1 MNMKKDKIINIFL
14 PLMIFVGL
22 CVMFYPVVSDMWNT
36 YRNSLLISSHK
47 KDVNDLSKKQTEQI
61 WNEAVNYN
69 KNHKENFIKEDVF
82 TNLKKHTKSKY
93 DSYLNISK
101 NGVMGTIVIPKINV
115 EIPIYHG
122 TGEKELQTGVGHM
135 EGTSL
140 PVGGTSSHC
149 VLSAHRGLPSA
160 KLFTDL
166 DKMKKGDLFFLHIYR
181 TEHEIDFF
189 CDFVDIRFRIHNHHV
204 AVFFGHSAI
213 ERPFIAYG
221 FLIGF
226 SCATRGRRQHDDVE
240 PRVVFKQ
247 EHKSLSDHARSADN
261 ANVVLFHNINLLNNE
276 FPNEKDGIYPSEK
289 RFTIREHLRYSVN
302 SSSRKVTVIRVF
314 SRMPSAT
321 WTAHASAE
329 IPFPNP
335 VFVTPICP

>member
-1 MNMKKDKIINIFL
+1 MKKDKLINIFIA
-14 PLMIFVGL
+14 LMILVGL
-22 CVMFYPVVSDMWNT
+22 SVMFYPVVSDMWNT

-166 DKMKKGDLFFLHIYR
+166 DKMKKGDLFFLHILDKTLAYKVEDIFTVKPDETDKLSLIKGKDYVTLLTCTPYGVNTHRLLVRGVRTAYKQNQEQNVSILKDYR
-181 TEHEIDFF
+181 VWI
-189 CDFVDIRFRIHNHHV
+189 
-204 AVFFGHSAI
+204 
-213 ERPFIAYG
+213 
-221 FLIGF
+221 LIGTII
-226 SCATRGRRQHDDVE
+226 ALIIVN
-240 PRVVFKQ
+240 VFMVIKN
-247 EHKSLSDHARSADN
+247 KKKKRS
-261 ANVVLFHNINLLNNE
+261 
-276 FPNEKDGIYPSEK
+276 KK
-289 RFTIREHLRYSVN
+289 
-302 SSSRKVTVIRVF
+302 
-314 SRMPSAT
+314 
-321 WTAHASAE
+321 
-329 IPFPNP
+329 
-335 VFVTPICP
+335 

>member
-1 MNMKKDKIINIFL
+1 MKKDKLINIFIA
-14 PLMIFVGL
+14 LMILVGL
-22 CVMFYPVVSDMWNT
+22 SVMFYPVVSDMWNT

-82 TNLKKHTKSKY
+82 MNLKKHTKSKY

-166 DKMKKGDLFFLHIYR
+166 DKMKKGDLFFLHILDKTLAYKVEDIFTVKPNETEKLSLIKGKDYVTLLTCTPYGVNTHRLLVRGVRTVYKQNQEQNVSILKDYR
-181 TEHEIDFF
+181 VWI
-189 CDFVDIRFRIHNHHV
+189 
-204 AVFFGHSAI
+204 
-213 ERPFIAYG
+213 
-221 FLIGF
+221 LIGTIV
-226 SCATRGRRQHDDVE
+226 ALIIVN
-240 PRVVFKQ
+240 VFMVIKN
-247 EHKSLSDHARSADN
+247 KKKKRS
-261 ANVVLFHNINLLNNE
+261 
-276 FPNEKDGIYPSEK
+276 KK
-289 RFTIREHLRYSVN
+289 
-302 SSSRKVTVIRVF
+302 
-314 SRMPSAT
+314 
-321 WTAHASAE
+321 
-329 IPFPNP
+329 
-335 VFVTPICP
+335 

>member
-1 MNMKKDKIINIFL
+1 MKKDKLINIFIA
-14 PLMIFVGL
+14 LMILVGL
-22 CVMFYPVVSDMWNT
+22 SVMFYPVVSDMWNT

-69 KNHKENFIKEDVF
+69 KNHNENFIKEDVF

-149 VLSAHRGLPSA
+149 VLSVHRGLPSA

-166 DKMKKGDLFFLHIYR
+166 DKMKKGNLFFLHILDKTLAYKVEDIFTVKPNETDKLSLIKGKDYVTLLTCTPYGVNTHRLLVRGVRTAYKQNQEQNVSILKDYR
-181 TEHEIDFF
+181 VWI
-189 CDFVDIRFRIHNHHV
+189 
-204 AVFFGHSAI
+204 
-213 ERPFIAYG
+213 
-221 FLIGF
+221 LIGTIV
-226 SCATRGRRQHDDVE
+226 ALIIVN
-240 PRVVFKQ
+240 VFMVIKN
-247 EHKSLSDHARSADN
+247 KKKKRS
-261 ANVVLFHNINLLNNE
+261 
-276 FPNEKDGIYPSEK
+276 KK
-289 RFTIREHLRYSVN
+289 
-302 SSSRKVTVIRVF
+302 
-314 SRMPSAT
+314 
-321 WTAHASAE
+321 
-329 IPFPNP
+329 
-335 VFVTPICP
+335 

>member
-1 MNMKKDKIINIFL
+1 MKKDKLINIFIA
-14 PLMIFVGL
+14 LMILVGL
-22 CVMFYPVVSDMWNT
+22 SVMFYPVVSDMWNT

-166 DKMKKGDLFFLHIYR
+166 DKMKEGDMFFLHVLDKTLAYKVDAIFTVKPDETQNLSLVKGKDYVTLLTCTPYGVNTHRLLVRGIRTPYNKTQDQNVSILKDYR
-181 TEHEIDFF
+181 VWILIATIIVLIIVNAF
-189 CDFVDIRFRIHNHHV
+189 IIIKNKRKK
-204 AVFFGHSAI
+204 HS
-213 ERPFIAYG
+213 
-221 FLIGF
+221 
-226 SCATRGRRQHDDVE
+226 
-240 PRVVFKQ
+240 K
-247 EHKSLSDHARSADN
+247 K
-261 ANVVLFHNINLLNNE
+261 
-276 FPNEKDGIYPSEK
+276 
-289 RFTIREHLRYSVN
+289 
-302 SSSRKVTVIRVF
+302 
-314 SRMPSAT
+314 
-321 WTAHASAE
+321 
-329 IPFPNP
+329 
-335 VFVTPICP
+335 

>member
-1 MNMKKDKIINIFL
+1 MKKDKLINIFIA
-14 PLMIFVGL
+14 LMILVGL
-22 CVMFYPVVSDMWNT
+22 SVMFYPVVSDMWNT

-166 DKMKKGDLFFLHIYR
+166 DKMKKGDLFFLHILDKTLAYKVEDIFTVKPDETDKLSLIKGKDYVTLLTCTPYGVNTHRLLVRGVRTAYKQNQEQNVSILKDYR
-181 TEHEIDFF
+181 VWI
-189 CDFVDIRFRIHNHHV
+189 
-204 AVFFGHSAI
+204 
-213 ERPFIAYG
+213 
-221 FLIGF
+221 LIGTIV
-226 SCATRGRRQHDDVE
+226 ALIIVN
-240 PRVVFKQ
+240 VFMVIKN
-247 EHKSLSDHARSADN
+247 KKKKRS
-261 ANVVLFHNINLLNNE
+261 
-276 FPNEKDGIYPSEK
+276 KK
-289 RFTIREHLRYSVN
+289 
-302 SSSRKVTVIRVF
+302 
-314 SRMPSAT
+314 
-321 WTAHASAE
+321 
-329 IPFPNP
+329 
-335 VFVTPICP
+335 

>member
-1 MNMKKDKIINIFL
+1 MKKDKLINIFIA
-14 PLMIFVGL
+14 LMILVGL
-22 CVMFYPVVSDMWNT
+22 SVMFYPVFSDMWNT

-166 DKMKKGDLFFLHIYR
+166 DKMKKGDLFFLHILDKTLAYKVEDIFTVKPNETDKLSLIKGKDYVTLLTCTPYGVNTHRLLVRGVRTAYKQNQEQNVSILKDYR
-181 TEHEIDFF
+181 VWI
-189 CDFVDIRFRIHNHHV
+189 
-204 AVFFGHSAI
+204 
-213 ERPFIAYG
+213 
-221 FLIGF
+221 LIGTII
-226 SCATRGRRQHDDVE
+226 ALIIVN
-240 PRVVFKQ
+240 VFMVIKN
-247 EHKSLSDHARSADN
+247 KKKKRS
-261 ANVVLFHNINLLNNE
+261 
-276 FPNEKDGIYPSEK
+276 KK
-289 RFTIREHLRYSVN
+289 
-302 SSSRKVTVIRVF
+302 
-314 SRMPSAT
+314 
-321 WTAHASAE
+321 
-329 IPFPNP
+329 
-335 VFVTPICP
+335 

>member
-14 PLMIFVGL
+14 ALMIFVGL

-36 YRNSLLISSHK
+36 YRNSLLISDYK

-166 DKMKKGDLFFLHIYR
+166 DKMKKGDLFFLHILDKTLAYKVEDIFTVKPNETDKLSLIKGKDYVTLLTCTPYGVNTHRLLVRGVRTAYKQNQEQNVSILKDYR
-181 TEHEIDFF
+181 VWI
-189 CDFVDIRFRIHNHHV
+189 
-204 AVFFGHSAI
+204 
-213 ERPFIAYG
+213 
-221 FLIGF
+221 LIGTIV
-226 SCATRGRRQHDDVE
+226 ALIIVN
-240 PRVVFKQ
+240 VFMVIKN
-247 EHKSLSDHARSADN
+247 KKKKRS
-261 ANVVLFHNINLLNNE
+261 
-276 FPNEKDGIYPSEK
+276 KK
-289 RFTIREHLRYSVN
+289 
-302 SSSRKVTVIRVF
+302 
-314 SRMPSAT
+314 
-321 WTAHASAE
+321 
-329 IPFPNP
+329 
-335 VFVTPICP
+335 

>member
-1 MNMKKDKIINIFL
+1 
-14 PLMIFVGL
+14 MILVGL
-22 CVMFYPVVSDMWNT
+22 SVMFYPVVSDMWNT

-166 DKMKKGDLFFLHIYR
+166 DKMKKGDLFFLHILDKTLAYKVEDIFTVKPNETDKLSLVEGKDYVTLLTCTPYAVNTHRLLVRGVRTAYKQNQEQNVSILKDYR
-181 TEHEIDFF
+181 VWI
-189 CDFVDIRFRIHNHHV
+189 
-204 AVFFGHSAI
+204 
-213 ERPFIAYG
+213 
-221 FLIGF
+221 LIGTIV
-226 SCATRGRRQHDDVE
+226 ALIIVN
-240 PRVVFKQ
+240 VFMVIKN
-247 EHKSLSDHARSADN
+247 KKKKRS
-261 ANVVLFHNINLLNNE
+261 
-276 FPNEKDGIYPSEK
+276 KK
-289 RFTIREHLRYSVN
+289 
-302 SSSRKVTVIRVF
+302 
-314 SRMPSAT
+314 
-321 WTAHASAE
+321 
-329 IPFPNP
+329 
-335 VFVTPICP
+335 

>member
-1 MNMKKDKIINIFL
+1 MKKDKLINIFIA
-14 PLMIFVGL
+14 LMILVGL
-22 CVMFYPVVSDMWNT
+22 SVMFYPVVSDMWNT

-93 DSYLNISK
+93 DSHLNISK

-166 DKMKKGDLFFLHIYR
+166 DKMKKGDLFFLHILDKTLAYKVEDIFTVKPNETDNLSLVEGKDYVTLLTCTPYAVNTHRLLVRGVRTAYKQNQEQNVSILKDYR
-181 TEHEIDFF
+181 VWI
-189 CDFVDIRFRIHNHHV
+189 
-204 AVFFGHSAI
+204 
-213 ERPFIAYG
+213 
-221 FLIGF
+221 LIGTIV
-226 SCATRGRRQHDDVE
+226 ALIIVN
-240 PRVVFKQ
+240 VFMVIKN
-247 EHKSLSDHARSADN
+247 KKKKRS
-261 ANVVLFHNINLLNNE
+261 
-276 FPNEKDGIYPSEK
+276 KK
-289 RFTIREHLRYSVN
+289 
-302 SSSRKVTVIRVF
+302 
-314 SRMPSAT
+314 
-321 WTAHASAE
+321 
-329 IPFPNP
+329 
-335 VFVTPICP
+335 

>member
-14 PLMIFVGL
+14 ALMIFVGL

-166 DKMKKGDLFFLHIYR
+166 DKMKKGDLFFLHILDKTLAYKVEDIFTVKPDETDKLSLVEGKDYVTLLTCTPYGVNTHRLLVRGVRTAYKQDEEKVSILKDYR
-181 TEHEIDFF
+181 VWI
-189 CDFVDIRFRIHNHHV
+189 
-204 AVFFGHSAI
+204 
-213 ERPFIAYG
+213 
-221 FLIGF
+221 LIGTIV
-226 SCATRGRRQHDDVE
+226 ALIIVN
-240 PRVVFKQ
+240 VFMVI
-247 EHKSLSDHARSADN
+247 KSKKKKRS
-261 ANVVLFHNINLLNNE
+261 
-276 FPNEKDGIYPSEK
+276 KK
-289 RFTIREHLRYSVN
+289 
-302 SSSRKVTVIRVF
+302 
-314 SRMPSAT
+314 
-321 WTAHASAE
+321 
-329 IPFPNP
+329 
-335 VFVTPICP
+335 

>member
-1 MNMKKDKIINIFL
+1 MKKDKLINIFIA
-14 PLMIFVGL
+14 LMILVGL
-22 CVMFYPVVSDMWNT
+22 SVMFYPVVSDMWNT

-166 DKMKKGDLFFLHIYR
+166 DKMKKGDLFFLHILDKTLAYKVEDIFTVKPNETDKLSLVEGKDYVTLLTCTPYGVNTHRLLVRGVRTAYKQNQEQKVSILKDYR
-181 TEHEIDFF
+181 VWI
-189 CDFVDIRFRIHNHHV
+189 
-204 AVFFGHSAI
+204 
-213 ERPFIAYG
+213 
-221 FLIGF
+221 LIGTIV
-226 SCATRGRRQHDDVE
+226 ALIIVN
-240 PRVVFKQ
+240 VFIVIKN
-247 EHKSLSDHARSADN
+247 KKKKRS
-261 ANVVLFHNINLLNNE
+261 
-276 FPNEKDGIYPSEK
+276 KK
-289 RFTIREHLRYSVN
+289 
-302 SSSRKVTVIRVF
+302 
-314 SRMPSAT
+314 
-321 WTAHASAE
+321 
-329 IPFPNP
+329 
-335 VFVTPICP
+335 

>member
-1 MNMKKDKIINIFL
+1 MKKDKLINIFIA
-14 PLMIFVGL
+14 LMILVGL
-22 CVMFYPVVSDMWNT
+22 SVMFYPVFSDMWNT

-166 DKMKKGDLFFLHIYR
+166 DKMKKGDLFFLHILDKTLAYKVEDIFTVKPNETDKLSLIKGKDYVTLLTCTPYAVNTHRLLVRGVRTAYKQNQEQNVSILKDYR
-181 TEHEIDFF
+181 VWI
-189 CDFVDIRFRIHNHHV
+189 
-204 AVFFGHSAI
+204 
-213 ERPFIAYG
+213 
-221 FLIGF
+221 LIGTIV
-226 SCATRGRRQHDDVE
+226 ALIIVN
-240 PRVVFKQ
+240 VFMVIKN
-247 EHKSLSDHARSADN
+247 KKKKRS
-261 ANVVLFHNINLLNNE
+261 
-276 FPNEKDGIYPSEK
+276 KK
-289 RFTIREHLRYSVN
+289 
-302 SSSRKVTVIRVF
+302 
-314 SRMPSAT
+314 
-321 WTAHASAE
+321 
-329 IPFPNP
+329 
-335 VFVTPICP
+335 

>member
-1 MNMKKDKIINIFL
+1 MKKDKLINIFIA
-14 PLMIFVGL
+14 LMILVGL
-22 CVMFYPVVSDMWNT
+22 SVMFYPVVSDMWNT

-166 DKMKKGDLFFLHIYR
+166 DKMKKGDLFFLHILDKTLAYKVEDIFTVRPNETDQLSLVEGKDYVTLLTCTPYGVNTHRLLVRGVRTAYKQNQEQNVSILKDYR
-181 TEHEIDFF
+181 VWI
-189 CDFVDIRFRIHNHHV
+189 
-204 AVFFGHSAI
+204 
-213 ERPFIAYG
+213 
-221 FLIGF
+221 LIGTIV
-226 SCATRGRRQHDDVE
+226 ALIIVN
-240 PRVVFKQ
+240 VFMVIKN
-247 EHKSLSDHARSADN
+247 KKKKRS
-261 ANVVLFHNINLLNNE
+261 
-276 FPNEKDGIYPSEK
+276 
-289 RFTIREHLRYSVN
+289 
-302 SSSRKVTVIRVF
+302 
-314 SRMPSAT
+314 
-321 WTAHASAE
+321 
-329 IPFPNP
+329 
-335 VFVTPICP
+335 

>member
-1 MNMKKDKIINIFL
+1 MKKDKLINIFIA
-14 PLMIFVGL
+14 LMILVGL
-22 CVMFYPVVSDMWNT
+22 SVMFYPVVSDMWNT

-166 DKMKKGDLFFLHIYR
+166 DKMKKGDLFFLHILDKTLAYKVEDIFTVKPNETDKLSLVEGKDYVTLLTCTPYGVNTHRLLVRGVRTAYKQNQEQNVSILKDYR
-181 TEHEIDFF
+181 VWI
-189 CDFVDIRFRIHNHHV
+189 
-204 AVFFGHSAI
+204 
-213 ERPFIAYG
+213 
-221 FLIGF
+221 LIGTIV
-226 SCATRGRRQHDDVE
+226 ALIIVN
-240 PRVVFKQ
+240 VFMVINNK
-247 EHKSLSDHARSADN
+247 KKKRS
-261 ANVVLFHNINLLNNE
+261 
-276 FPNEKDGIYPSEK
+276 KK
-289 RFTIREHLRYSVN
+289 
-302 SSSRKVTVIRVF
+302 
-314 SRMPSAT
+314 
-321 WTAHASAE
+321 
-329 IPFPNP
+329 
-335 VFVTPICP
+335 

>member
-1 MNMKKDKIINIFL
+1 MKKDKLINIFIA
-14 PLMIFVGL
+14 LMILVGL
-22 CVMFYPVVSDMWNT
+22 SVMFYPVVSDMWNT

-122 TGEKELQTGVGHM
+122 TGEKELQTGVGHI

-166 DKMKKGDLFFLHIYR
+166 DKMKKGDLFFLHILDKTLAYKVEDIFTVKPNETDKLSLIKGKDYVTLLTCTPYGVNTHRLLVRGVRTAYKQNQEQNVSILKDYR
-181 TEHEIDFF
+181 VWI
-189 CDFVDIRFRIHNHHV
+189 
-204 AVFFGHSAI
+204 
-213 ERPFIAYG
+213 
-221 FLIGF
+221 LIGTIV
-226 SCATRGRRQHDDVE
+226 ALIIVN
-240 PRVVFKQ
+240 VFMVIKN
-247 EHKSLSDHARSADN
+247 KKKKRS
-261 ANVVLFHNINLLNNE
+261 
-276 FPNEKDGIYPSEK
+276 KK
-289 RFTIREHLRYSVN
+289 
-302 SSSRKVTVIRVF
+302 
-314 SRMPSAT
+314 
-321 WTAHASAE
+321 
-329 IPFPNP
+329 
-335 VFVTPICP
+335 

>member
-1 MNMKKDKIINIFL
+1 MKKDKLINIFIA
-14 PLMIFVGL
+14 LMILVGL
-22 CVMFYPVVSDMWNT
+22 SVMFYPVVSDMWNT

-166 DKMKKGDLFFLHIYR
+166 DKMKKGDLFFLHILDKTLAYKVEDIFTVKPNETDMLSLIKGKDYVTLLTCTPYGVNTHRLLVRGERTAYKQNQEQNVSILKDYR
-181 TEHEIDFF
+181 VWI
-189 CDFVDIRFRIHNHHV
+189 
-204 AVFFGHSAI
+204 
-213 ERPFIAYG
+213 
-221 FLIGF
+221 LIGTIV
-226 SCATRGRRQHDDVE
+226 ALIIVN
-240 PRVVFKQ
+240 VFMVIKN
-247 EHKSLSDHARSADN
+247 KKKKRS
-261 ANVVLFHNINLLNNE
+261 
-276 FPNEKDGIYPSEK
+276 KK
-289 RFTIREHLRYSVN
+289 
-302 SSSRKVTVIRVF
+302 
-314 SRMPSAT
+314 
-321 WTAHASAE
+321 
-329 IPFPNP
+329 
-335 VFVTPICP
+335 

>member
-1 MNMKKDKIINIFL
+1 MKKDKLINIFIA
-14 PLMIFVGL
+14 LMILVGL
-22 CVMFYPVVSDMWNT
+22 SVMFYPVVSDMWNT

-166 DKMKKGDLFFLHIYR
+166 DKMKKGDLFFLHILDKTLAYKVEDIFTVRPNETDKLSLVEGKDYVTLLTCTPYGVNTHRLLVRGVRTAYKQNQEQNVSILKDYR
-181 TEHEIDFF
+181 VWI
-189 CDFVDIRFRIHNHHV
+189 
-204 AVFFGHSAI
+204 
-213 ERPFIAYG
+213 
-221 FLIGF
+221 LIGTIV
-226 SCATRGRRQHDDVE
+226 ALIIVN
-240 PRVVFKQ
+240 VFMVIKN
-247 EHKSLSDHARSADN
+247 KKKKRS
-261 ANVVLFHNINLLNNE
+261 
-276 FPNEKDGIYPSEK
+276 
-289 RFTIREHLRYSVN
+289 
-302 SSSRKVTVIRVF
+302 
-314 SRMPSAT
+314 
-321 WTAHASAE
+321 
-329 IPFPNP
+329 
-335 VFVTPICP
+335 

>member
-1 MNMKKDKIINIFL
+1 MKKDKLINIFIA
-14 PLMIFVGL
+14 LMILVGL
-22 CVMFYPVVSDMWNT
+22 SVMFYPVVSDMWNT

-166 DKMKKGDLFFLHIYR
+166 DKMKKGDLFFLHILDKTLAYKVEDIFTVKPDETDKLSLVEGKDYVTLLTCTPYGVNTHRLLVRGVRTAYKQNQEQNVSILKDYR
-181 TEHEIDFF
+181 VWI
-189 CDFVDIRFRIHNHHV
+189 
-204 AVFFGHSAI
+204 
-213 ERPFIAYG
+213 
-221 FLIGF
+221 LIGTIV
-226 SCATRGRRQHDDVE
+226 ALIIVN
-240 PRVVFKQ
+240 VFMVIKN
-247 EHKSLSDHARSADN
+247 KKKKRS
-261 ANVVLFHNINLLNNE
+261 
-276 FPNEKDGIYPSEK
+276 K
-289 RFTIREHLRYSVN
+289 
-302 SSSRKVTVIRVF
+302 
-314 SRMPSAT
+314 
-321 WTAHASAE
+321 
-329 IPFPNP
+329 
-335 VFVTPICP
+335 

>member
-1 MNMKKDKIINIFL
+1 MKKDKLINIFIA
-14 PLMIFVGL
+14 LMILVGL
-22 CVMFYPVVSDMWNT
+22 SVMFYPVVSDMWNT

-166 DKMKKGDLFFLHIYR
+166 DKMKKGNLFFLHILDKTLAYKVEDIFTVKPDETDKLSLIKGKDYVTLLTCTPYGVNTHRLLVRGVRTAYKQNQEQNVSILKDYR
-181 TEHEIDFF
+181 VWI
-189 CDFVDIRFRIHNHHV
+189 
-204 AVFFGHSAI
+204 
-213 ERPFIAYG
+213 
-221 FLIGF
+221 LIGTIV
-226 SCATRGRRQHDDVE
+226 ALIIVN
-240 PRVVFKQ
+240 VFMVIKN
-247 EHKSLSDHARSADN
+247 KKKKRS
-261 ANVVLFHNINLLNNE
+261 
-276 FPNEKDGIYPSEK
+276 KK
-289 RFTIREHLRYSVN
+289 
-302 SSSRKVTVIRVF
+302 
-314 SRMPSAT
+314 
-321 WTAHASAE
+321 
-329 IPFPNP
+329 
-335 VFVTPICP
+335 

>member
-1 MNMKKDKIINIFL
+1 MKKDKLINIFIA
-14 PLMIFVGL
+14 LMILVGL
-22 CVMFYPVVSDMWNT
+22 SVMFYPVVSDMWNT

-140 PVGGTSSHC
+140 PVSGTSSHC

-166 DKMKKGDLFFLHIYR
+166 DKMKKGDLFFLHILDKTLAYKVEDIFTVKPDETDKLSLIKGKDYVTLLTCTPYAVNTHRLLVRGVRTAYKQNQEQNVSILKDYR
-181 TEHEIDFF
+181 VWI
-189 CDFVDIRFRIHNHHV
+189 
-204 AVFFGHSAI
+204 
-213 ERPFIAYG
+213 
-221 FLIGF
+221 LIGTIV
-226 SCATRGRRQHDDVE
+226 ALIIVN
-240 PRVVFKQ
+240 VFMVIKN
-247 EHKSLSDHARSADN
+247 KKKKRS
-261 ANVVLFHNINLLNNE
+261 
-276 FPNEKDGIYPSEK
+276 KK
-289 RFTIREHLRYSVN
+289 
-302 SSSRKVTVIRVF
+302 
-314 SRMPSAT
+314 
-321 WTAHASAE
+321 
-329 IPFPNP
+329 
-335 VFVTPICP
+335 

>member
-1 MNMKKDKIINIFL
+1 MKKDKLINIFIA
-14 PLMIFVGL
+14 LMILVGL
-22 CVMFYPVVSDMWNT
+22 SVMFYPVVSDMWNT

-166 DKMKKGDLFFLHIYR
+166 DKMKKGDLFFLHILDKTLAYKVEDIFTVKPNETDKLSLVEGKDYVTLLTCTPYAVNTHRLLVRGVRTAYKQNQEQNVSILKDYR
-181 TEHEIDFF
+181 VWI
-189 CDFVDIRFRIHNHHV
+189 
-204 AVFFGHSAI
+204 
-213 ERPFIAYG
+213 
-221 FLIGF
+221 LIGTIV
-226 SCATRGRRQHDDVE
+226 ALIIVN
-240 PRVVFKQ
+240 VFMVIKN
-247 EHKSLSDHARSADN
+247 KKKKRS
-261 ANVVLFHNINLLNNE
+261 
-276 FPNEKDGIYPSEK
+276 KK
-289 RFTIREHLRYSVN
+289 
-302 SSSRKVTVIRVF
+302 
-314 SRMPSAT
+314 
-321 WTAHASAE
+321 
-329 IPFPNP
+329 
-335 VFVTPICP
+335 

>member
-1 MNMKKDKIINIFL
+1 MKKDKLINIFIA
-14 PLMIFVGL
+14 LMIIVGL
-22 CVMFYPVVSDMWNT
+22 SVMFYPVVSDMWNT

-166 DKMKKGDLFFLHIYR
+166 DKMKKGDLFFLHILDKTLAYKVEDIFTVKPDETDKLSLIKGKDYVTLLTCTPYGVNTHRLLVRGVRTAYKQNQEQNVSILKDYR
-181 TEHEIDFF
+181 VWI
-189 CDFVDIRFRIHNHHV
+189 
-204 AVFFGHSAI
+204 
-213 ERPFIAYG
+213 
-221 FLIGF
+221 LIGTIV
-226 SCATRGRRQHDDVE
+226 ALIIVN
-240 PRVVFKQ
+240 VFMVIKN
-247 EHKSLSDHARSADN
+247 KKKKRS
-261 ANVVLFHNINLLNNE
+261 
-276 FPNEKDGIYPSEK
+276 KK
-289 RFTIREHLRYSVN
+289 
-302 SSSRKVTVIRVF
+302 
-314 SRMPSAT
+314 
-321 WTAHASAE
+321 
-329 IPFPNP
+329 
-335 VFVTPICP
+335 

>member
-1 MNMKKDKIINIFL
+1 MKKDKLINIFIA
-14 PLMIFVGL
+14 LMILVGL
-22 CVMFYPVVSDMWNT
+22 SVMFYPVVSDMWNT

-166 DKMKKGDLFFLHIYR
+166 DKMKKGDLFFLHILDKTLAYKVEDIFTVKPNETDKLSLIKGKDYVTLLTCTPYAVNTHRLLVRGVRTAYKQNQEQNVSILKDYR
-181 TEHEIDFF
+181 VWI
-189 CDFVDIRFRIHNHHV
+189 
-204 AVFFGHSAI
+204 
-213 ERPFIAYG
+213 
-221 FLIGF
+221 LIGTII
-226 SCATRGRRQHDDVE
+226 ALIIVN
-240 PRVVFKQ
+240 VFMVIKN
-247 EHKSLSDHARSADN
+247 KKKKRS
-261 ANVVLFHNINLLNNE
+261 
-276 FPNEKDGIYPSEK
+276 KK
-289 RFTIREHLRYSVN
+289 
-302 SSSRKVTVIRVF
+302 
-314 SRMPSAT
+314 
-321 WTAHASAE
+321 
-329 IPFPNP
+329 
-335 VFVTPICP
+335 

>member
-1 MNMKKDKIINIFL
+1 MKKDKLINIFIA
-14 PLMIFVGL
+14 LMILVGL
-22 CVMFYPVVSDMWNT
+22 SVMFYPVVSDMWNT

-166 DKMKKGDLFFLHIYR
+166 DKMKKGDLFFLHILDKTLAYKVEDIFTVKPNETDKLSLIKGKDYVTLLTCTPYAVNTHRLLVRGVRTAYKQDEEKVSILKDYR
-181 TEHEIDFF
+181 VWI
-189 CDFVDIRFRIHNHHV
+189 
-204 AVFFGHSAI
+204 
-213 ERPFIAYG
+213 
-221 FLIGF
+221 LIGTIV
-226 SCATRGRRQHDDVE
+226 ALIIVN
-240 PRVVFKQ
+240 VFMVIKN
-247 EHKSLSDHARSADN
+247 KKKKRS
-261 ANVVLFHNINLLNNE
+261 
-276 FPNEKDGIYPSEK
+276 KK
-289 RFTIREHLRYSVN
+289 
-302 SSSRKVTVIRVF
+302 
-314 SRMPSAT
+314 
-321 WTAHASAE
+321 
-329 IPFPNP
+329 
-335 VFVTPICP
+335 

>member
-1 MNMKKDKIINIFL
+1 MKKDKLINIFIA
-14 PLMIFVGL
+14 LMILVGL
-22 CVMFYPVVSDMWNT
+22 SVMFYPVVSDMWNT

-166 DKMKKGDLFFLHIYR
+166 DKMKKGDLFFLHILDKTLAYKVEDIFTVKPNETDKLSLVEGKDYVTLLTCTPYGVNTHRLLVRGVRTAYKQNQEQNVSILKDYR
-181 TEHEIDFF
+181 VWI
-189 CDFVDIRFRIHNHHV
+189 
-204 AVFFGHSAI
+204 
-213 ERPFIAYG
+213 
-221 FLIGF
+221 LIGTIV
-226 SCATRGRRQHDDVE
+226 ALIIVN
-240 PRVVFKQ
+240 VFIVIKN
-247 EHKSLSDHARSADN
+247 KKKKRS
-261 ANVVLFHNINLLNNE
+261 
-276 FPNEKDGIYPSEK
+276 KK
-289 RFTIREHLRYSVN
+289 
-302 SSSRKVTVIRVF
+302 
-314 SRMPSAT
+314 
-321 WTAHASAE
+321 
-329 IPFPNP
+329 
-335 VFVTPICP
+335 

>member
-1 MNMKKDKIINIFL
+1 MKKDKLINIFIA
-14 PLMIFVGL
+14 LMILVGL
-22 CVMFYPVVSDMWNT
+22 SVMFYPVVSDMWNT

-166 DKMKKGDLFFLHIYR
+166 DKMKKGDLFFLHILDKTLAYKVEDIFTVKPDETDKLSLIKGKDYVTLLTCTPYAVNTHRLLVRGVRTAYKQNQEQNVSILKDYR
-181 TEHEIDFF
+181 VWI
-189 CDFVDIRFRIHNHHV
+189 
-204 AVFFGHSAI
+204 
-213 ERPFIAYG
+213 
-221 FLIGF
+221 LIGTIV
-226 SCATRGRRQHDDVE
+226 ALIIVN
-240 PRVVFKQ
+240 VFMVIKNI
-247 EHKSLSDHARSADN
+247 KKKRS
-261 ANVVLFHNINLLNNE
+261 
-276 FPNEKDGIYPSEK
+276 KK
-289 RFTIREHLRYSVN
+289 
-302 SSSRKVTVIRVF
+302 
-314 SRMPSAT
+314 
-321 WTAHASAE
+321 
-329 IPFPNP
+329 
-335 VFVTPICP
+335 

>member
-1 MNMKKDKIINIFL
+1 MKKDKIINIFL
-14 PLMIFVGL
+14 ALMIFVGL

-166 DKMKKGDLFFLHIYR
+166 DKMKKGDLFFLHILDKTLAYKVEDIFTVKPNETDKLSLVEGKDYVTLLTCTPYGVNTHRLLVRGVRTAYKQNQEQKVSILKDYR
-181 TEHEIDFF
+181 VWI
-189 CDFVDIRFRIHNHHV
+189 
-204 AVFFGHSAI
+204 
-213 ERPFIAYG
+213 
-221 FLIGF
+221 LIGTIV
-226 SCATRGRRQHDDVE
+226 ALIIVN
-240 PRVVFKQ
+240 VFIVIKN
-247 EHKSLSDHARSADN
+247 KKKKRS
-261 ANVVLFHNINLLNNE
+261 
-276 FPNEKDGIYPSEK
+276 KK
-289 RFTIREHLRYSVN
+289 
-302 SSSRKVTVIRVF
+302 
-314 SRMPSAT
+314 
-321 WTAHASAE
+321 
-329 IPFPNP
+329 
-335 VFVTPICP
+335 

>member
-1 MNMKKDKIINIFL
+1 MKKDKLINIFIA
-14 PLMIFVGL
+14 LMILVGL
-22 CVMFYPVVSDMWNT
+22 SVMFYPVVSDMWNT

-166 DKMKKGDLFFLHIYR
+166 DKMKKGDLFFLHILDKTLAYKVEDIFTVKPNETNQLSLVEGKDYVTLLTCTPYGVNTHRLLVRGVRTAYKQNQEQNVSILKDYR
-181 TEHEIDFF
+181 VWI
-189 CDFVDIRFRIHNHHV
+189 
-204 AVFFGHSAI
+204 
-213 ERPFIAYG
+213 
-221 FLIGF
+221 LIGTIV
-226 SCATRGRRQHDDVE
+226 ALIIVN
-240 PRVVFKQ
+240 VFMVIKN
-247 EHKSLSDHARSADN
+247 KKKKRS
-261 ANVVLFHNINLLNNE
+261 
-276 FPNEKDGIYPSEK
+276 KK
-289 RFTIREHLRYSVN
+289 
-302 SSSRKVTVIRVF
+302 
-314 SRMPSAT
+314 
-321 WTAHASAE
+321 
-329 IPFPNP
+329 
-335 VFVTPICP
+335 

>member
-1 MNMKKDKIINIFL
+1 MKKDKLINIFIA
-14 PLMIFVGL
+14 LMILVGL
-22 CVMFYPVVSDMWNT
+22 SVMFYPVVSDMWNT

-166 DKMKKGDLFFLHIYR
+166 DKMKKGDLFFLHILDKTLAYKV
-181 TEHEIDFF
+181 E
-189 CDFVDIRFRIHNHHV
+189 DIFTV
-204 AVFFGHSAI
+204 
-213 ERPFIAYG
+213 
-221 FLIGF
+221 
-226 SCATRGRRQHDDVE
+226 
-240 PRVVFKQ
+240 K
-247 EHKSLSDHARSADN
+247 
-261 ANVVLFHNINLLNNE
+261 
-276 FPNEKDGIYPSEK
+276 PNETDKLSLIKGKDYVTLLTCTPYGVNTHRLLVRGVRTAYKQNQEQNVSILKDYRVWIHIGTIVALIIVNVFMVIKNKKKK
-289 RFTIREHLRYSVN
+289 RS
-302 SSSRKVTVIRVF
+302 KK
-314 SRMPSAT
+314 
-321 WTAHASAE
+321 
-329 IPFPNP
+329 
-335 VFVTPICP
+335 

>member
-1 MNMKKDKIINIFL
+1 MKKDKLINIFIA
-14 PLMIFVGL
+14 LMILVGL
-22 CVMFYPVVSDMWNT
+22 SVMFYPVVSDMWNT

-69 KNHKENFIKEDVF
+69 KNHKEYFIKEDVF

-166 DKMKKGDLFFLHIYR
+166 DKMKKGDLFFLHILDKTLAYKVEDIFTVKPDETDKLSLIKGKDYVTLLTCTPYGVNTHRLLVRGVRTAYKQDEEKVSILKDYR
-181 TEHEIDFF
+181 VWI
-189 CDFVDIRFRIHNHHV
+189 
-204 AVFFGHSAI
+204 
-213 ERPFIAYG
+213 
-221 FLIGF
+221 LIGTIV
-226 SCATRGRRQHDDVE
+226 ALIIVN
-240 PRVVFKQ
+240 VFM
-247 EHKSLSDHARSADN
+247 
-261 ANVVLFHNINLLNNE
+261 
-276 FPNEKDGIYPSEK
+276 
-289 RFTIREHLRYSVN
+289 
-302 SSSRKVTVIRVF
+302 VIKNKKKKH
-314 SRMPSAT
+314 SKK
-321 WTAHASAE
+321 
-329 IPFPNP
+329 
-335 VFVTPICP
+335 

>member
-1 MNMKKDKIINIFL
+1 MKKDKLINIFIA
-14 PLMIFVGL
+14 LMILVGL
-22 CVMFYPVVSDMWNT
+22 SVMFYPVVSDMWNT

-166 DKMKKGDLFFLHIYR
+166 DKMKKGDLFFLHILDKTLAYKVEDIFTVKPNETDKLSLIKGKDYVTLLTCTPYGVNTHRLLVRGERTAYKQNQEQNVSILKDYR
-181 TEHEIDFF
+181 VWI
-189 CDFVDIRFRIHNHHV
+189 
-204 AVFFGHSAI
+204 
-213 ERPFIAYG
+213 
-221 FLIGF
+221 LIGTIV
-226 SCATRGRRQHDDVE
+226 ALIIVN
-240 PRVVFKQ
+240 VFMVIKN
-247 EHKSLSDHARSADN
+247 KKKKRS
-261 ANVVLFHNINLLNNE
+261 
-276 FPNEKDGIYPSEK
+276 KK
-289 RFTIREHLRYSVN
+289 
-302 SSSRKVTVIRVF
+302 
-314 SRMPSAT
+314 
-321 WTAHASAE
+321 
-329 IPFPNP
+329 
-335 VFVTPICP
+335 

>member
-1 MNMKKDKIINIFL
+1 MKKDKIINIFL
-14 PLMIFVGL
+14 ALMIFVGL

-69 KNHKENFIKEDVF
+69 RNHKANFINEDVF
-82 TNLKKHTKSKY
+82 THLKKRTKSKY

-166 DKMKKGDLFFLHIYR
+166 DKMKKGDLFFLHILDKTLAYKVEDIFTVKPNETDKLSLIKGKDYVTLLTCTPYAVNTHRLLVRGVRTAYKQNQEQNVSILKDYR
-181 TEHEIDFF
+181 VWI
-189 CDFVDIRFRIHNHHV
+189 
-204 AVFFGHSAI
+204 
-213 ERPFIAYG
+213 
-221 FLIGF
+221 LIG
-226 SCATRGRRQHDDVE
+226 TIVTLII
-240 PRVVFKQ
+240 VNVFMVIKN
-247 EHKSLSDHARSADN
+247 KKKKRS
-261 ANVVLFHNINLLNNE
+261 
-276 FPNEKDGIYPSEK
+276 KK
-289 RFTIREHLRYSVN
+289 
-302 SSSRKVTVIRVF
+302 
-314 SRMPSAT
+314 
-321 WTAHASAE
+321 
-329 IPFPNP
+329 
-335 VFVTPICP
+335 